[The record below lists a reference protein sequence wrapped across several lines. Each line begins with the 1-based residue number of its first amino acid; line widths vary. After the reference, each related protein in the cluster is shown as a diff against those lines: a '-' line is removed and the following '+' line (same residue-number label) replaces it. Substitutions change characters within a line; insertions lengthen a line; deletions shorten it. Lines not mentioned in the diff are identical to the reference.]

1 MQNDPD
7 RTQTTK
13 IKATILD
20 PEDGEAGI
28 VEVMS
33 GRVLARFAS
42 LRQAAQTLRFNRSK
56 YEAMVRA

>member
-1 MQNDPD
+1 MTDK
-7 RTQTTK
+7 TTT

-33 GRVLARFAS
+33 GRVLARFAT
-42 LRQAAQTLRFNRSK
+42 LRHAAQTLRFNRPK